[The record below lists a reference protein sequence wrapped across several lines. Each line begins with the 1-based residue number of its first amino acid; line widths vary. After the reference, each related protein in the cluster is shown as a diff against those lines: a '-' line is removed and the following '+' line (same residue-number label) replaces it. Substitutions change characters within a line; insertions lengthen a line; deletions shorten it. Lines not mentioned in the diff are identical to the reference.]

1 MTDQT
6 DFGVSG
12 ALVRQPWYQI
22 TMPILTGNRQF
33 GILFPDGPIVGVF
46 PEGPLRRILAAT
58 LLCLGAA
65 VVASAG
71 FPAPEIDPGSGVN
84 AIALISAAVII
95 YRGRRRK

>member
-1 MTDQT
+1 
-6 DFGVSG
+6 
-12 ALVRQPWYQI
+12 
-22 TMPILTGNRQF
+22 MPILTGNRQF
-33 GILFPDGPIVGVF
+33 GILFRTAKLLGVF

-58 LLCLGAA
+58 VLCVGLAA
-65 VVASAG
+65 VASAD